1 MKKYKLRVLYGG
13 EACDW
18 ADEHA
23 SYIKGAIRS
32 IKAGNLFGDYKEYE
46 FDTEHDR
53 EVALNILSDSNGWD
67 NNMWEEWEE

>member
-1 MKKYKLRVLYGG
+1 MKYKLRVLYGG

-18 ADEHA
+18 ADEHT

-32 IKAGNLFGDYKEYE
+32 IKTGNIFGDYKEYE
-46 FDTEHDR
+46 FDTEEDR
-53 EVALNILSDSNGWD
+53 NTAKIILEDSYGWD